1 MPCSKVVIWAK
12 RVAFIEAFSRTTG
25 SLFFCKLSSMA
36 STEEKP
42 CCLASADELET
53 SVRSVSSKLR
63 KMGYDVELASAN
75 ASKSFSDEQEATLS
89 NFVTDNSGVYTYA
102 EIASNFEGGAFSAKS
117 IQGKILSMQLTEHVK
132 PAPKVETV
140 KTYSED
146 EESQFISMV
155 NDGAFIE
162 DIAEGLGRSVNSIR
176 GKALSLLRAGE
187 INAIPKQEH
196 TKGSSKADPL
206 ADVEINDMTVEEIA
220 DEIGK
225 TVRGVKTML
234 TRRGLQCADYN
245 GAARKEIG

>member
-1 MPCSKVVIWAK
+1 MALPKWTDERTQQLTDFVGSESPVSQAT
-12 RVAFIEAFSRTTG
+12 VANA
-25 SLFFCKLSSMA
+25 
-36 STEEKP
+36 
-42 CCLASADELET
+42 ADELET

-63 KMGYDVELASAN
+63 KMGFDVELASASQ
-75 ASKSFSDEQEATLS
+75 SKAFSDEQESTLS
-89 NFVTDNSGVYTYA
+89 NFVQDNSGSYTYA
-102 EIASNFEGGAFSAKS
+102 EIAENFEGGHFSAKS

-140 KTYSED
+140 KSYNED
-146 EESQFISMV
+146 EEATFVNMV

-162 DIAEGLGRSVNSIR
+162 QIAESLGRSVNSIR

-187 INAIPKQEH
+187 INAIPKQENVV
-196 TKGSSKADPL
+196 GNSKADPL
-206 ADVEINDMTVEEIA
+206 ADMDISDMSVEEIA

>member
-1 MPCSKVVIWAK
+1 MALPKWTDERTQQLVDFVGNESPVSQAM
-12 RVAFIEAFSRTTG
+12 VADA
-25 SLFFCKLSSMA
+25 
-36 STEEKP
+36 
-42 CCLASADELET
+42 ADELET

-102 EIASNFEGGAFSAKS
+102 EIAENFEGGAFSAKS

-146 EESQFISMV
+146 EESQFISLV

-162 DIAEGLGRSVNSIR
+162 DIAEALGRSVNSIR

-206 ADVEINDMTVEEIA
+206 ADVEIDDMTVEEIA
-220 DEIGK
+220 DQIGK